1 MKYFVNY
8 KKQFPDF
15 VRKYAKIR
23 QRGASMI
30 SDKKWQIL
38 FFVTLLIWCF
48 ALAYPINPDYDLFA
62 RLIVGKSVIENGFIL
77 KHDFYSYAPTHL
89 WLDHEWGASA
99 IIYWVSTLSEFFNKS
114 ILTTL
119 SAFKSLLVFGIF
131 AIATICVNVR
141 NSKYSPFNILY
152 FALAVFASNI
162 VFASTVRCHMFS
174 FLLFTLFVL
183 ILELYRLHGKK
194 WLLAILPFLM
204 LLWGNIHGGCLSGLG
219 LILIYAVGEFLNK
232 KNPIPYLIT
241 LIVSSIV
248 LFVNPYGFEYVK
260 FLFTAGTMSR
270 EWISEW
276 ASPFA
281 TTFYAFKF
289 KIYFIFMILIALLKG
304 VENKFDLKNVDMT
317 KLLLLVSTGYLA
329 VMHTKLL
336 PFFVILSAI
345 FMFDDVLSILNK
357 IRSLS
362 LLANDK
368 NKYVYAVILF
378 ISLSALNSANT
389 SNNTISVNQKYLPYN
404 AVEFLA
410 TNSVKGNILVDMT
423 YGSYVG
429 YKLYPNNKI
438 FMDGRYEEVYFPDLL
453 LEMKDFFRM
462 NGNNFDKIL
471 TKYPT
476 DIVLLQKNHTENLS
490 KYLVQ
495 KNWREIF
502 SDENFVV
509 LIRPDYPK
517 IAIKTATFDPKT
529 IFDTEISA
537 EMLKNF
543 KE

>member
-8 KKQFPDF
+8 KKQFSDF

-141 NSKYSPFNILY
+141 NSKYSSFNILY

-174 FLLFTLFVL
+174 FLLFALFVL

-304 VENKFDLKNVDMT
+304 IENKFDLKNVDMT

-336 PFFVILSAI
+336 PFFVISSAI

-378 ISLSALNSANT
+378 ISLSALNSANIH
-389 SNNTISVNQKYLPYN
+389 NNTISVNQKYLPYN

-453 LEMKDFFRM
+453 IEMKDFFRM

-471 TKYPT
+471 TKYTT
-476 DIVLLQKNHTENLS
+476 DIVLLQKNHTENLT

-502 SDENFVV
+502 SDENFIV

-517 IAIKTATFDPKT
+517 IATKTATFDPKT

>member
-23 QRGASMI
+23 QRGESMI

-119 SAFKSLLVFGIF
+119 SVFKSLLVFGIF

-317 KLLLLVSTGYLA
+317 KLILLVSTGYLA

-368 NKYVYAVILF
+368 NKYAYAVILF
-378 ISLSALNSANT
+378 ISLSALNSANI

-517 IAIKTATFDPKT
+517 IATKTATFDPKT

>member
-8 KKQFPDF
+8 KKQFSDF

-131 AIATICVNVR
+131 AIATICVNVH
-141 NSKYSPFNILY
+141 NSKYSSFNILY

-174 FLLFTLFVL
+174 FLLFALFVL

-204 LLWGNIHGGCLSGLG
+204 LLWGNTHGGCLSGLG

-336 PFFVILSAI
+336 PFFVISSAI
-345 FMFDDVLSILNK
+345 FMFDDVLSILSK

-378 ISLSALNSANT
+378 ISLSALNSANI
-389 SNNTISVNQKYLPYN
+389 SNNTISVNRKYLPYN

-476 DIVLLQKNHTENLS
+476 DIVLLQKNHTENLT

-502 SDENFVV
+502 SDENFIV

-517 IAIKTATFDPKT
+517 IATKTATFDPKT

>member
-8 KKQFPDF
+8 KKQFSDF
-15 VRKYAKIR
+15 VLKYAKIR

-131 AIATICVNVR
+131 AIATICVNIR
-141 NSKYSPFNILY
+141 NSKYSSFNILY

-174 FLLFTLFVL
+174 FLLFALFVL

-204 LLWGNIHGGCLSGLG
+204 LLWENTHGGCLSGLG

-304 VENKFDLKNVDMT
+304 IENKFDLKNIDMT

-336 PFFVILSAI
+336 PFFVISSAI

-378 ISLSALNSANT
+378 ISLSALNSANI

-476 DIVLLQKNHTENLS
+476 DIVLLQKNHTENLT

-502 SDENFVV
+502 SDENFIV

-517 IAIKTATFDPKT
+517 IATKTATFDPKT

>member
-1 MKYFVNY
+1 
-8 KKQFPDF
+8 
-15 VRKYAKIR
+15 
-23 QRGASMI
+23 MI

-119 SAFKSLLVFGIF
+119 SVFKSLLVFGIF

-232 KNPIPYLIT
+232 KNLIPYLIT

-362 LLANDK
+362 LLAYDK

-517 IAIKTATFDPKT
+517 IATKTATFDPKT

>member
-8 KKQFPDF
+8 KKQFSDF
-15 VRKYAKIR
+15 VLKYAKIR

-141 NSKYSPFNILY
+141 NSKYSSFNILY

-174 FLLFTLFVL
+174 FLLFALFVL

-204 LLWGNIHGGCLSGLG
+204 LLWGNTHGGCLSGLG

-329 VMHTKLL
+329 VMYTKLL
-336 PFFVILSAI
+336 PFFVISSAI

-378 ISLSALNSANT
+378 ISLSALNSANI

-453 LEMKDFFRM
+453 IEIKDFFRM

-476 DIVLLQKNHTENLS
+476 DIVLLQKNHTENLT

-502 SDENFVV
+502 SDENFIV

-517 IAIKTATFDPKT
+517 IATKTATFDPKT

>member
-1 MKYFVNY
+1 
-8 KKQFPDF
+8 
-15 VRKYAKIR
+15 
-23 QRGASMI
+23 
-30 SDKKWQIL
+30 
-38 FFVTLLIWCF
+38 
-48 ALAYPINPDYDLFA
+48 
-62 RLIVGKSVIENGFIL
+62 
-77 KHDFYSYAPTHL
+77 
-89 WLDHEWGASA
+89 
-99 IIYWVSTLSEFFNKS
+99 
-114 ILTTL
+114 
-119 SAFKSLLVFGIF
+119 
-131 AIATICVNVR
+131 
-141 NSKYSPFNILY
+141 
-152 FALAVFASNI
+152 
-162 VFASTVRCHMFS
+162 
-174 FLLFTLFVL
+174 
-183 ILELYRLHGKK
+183 
-194 WLLAILPFLM
+194 
-204 LLWGNIHGGCLSGLG
+204 
-219 LILIYAVGEFLNK
+219 
-232 KNPIPYLIT
+232 
-241 LIVSSIV
+241 
-248 LFVNPYGFEYVK
+248 
-260 FLFTAGTMSR
+260 
-270 EWISEW
+270 
-276 ASPFA
+276 
-281 TTFYAFKF
+281 
-289 KIYFIFMILIALLKG
+289 MILIALLKG

-336 PFFVILSAI
+336 PFFVIISAI

-368 NKYVYAVILF
+368 NKYVYAVILL
-378 ISLSALNSANT
+378 ISLSALNSANI

-438 FMDGRYEEVYFPDLL
+438 FMDGRYEEVYFP
-453 LEMKDFFRM
+453 
-462 NGNNFDKIL
+462 
-471 TKYPT
+471 KYPT

-517 IAIKTATFDPKT
+517 IATKTATFDPKT

>member
-8 KKQFPDF
+8 KKQFSDF

-99 IIYWVSTLSEFFNKS
+99 IIYWASTLSEFFNKS

-141 NSKYSPFNILY
+141 NSKYSSFNILY

-174 FLLFTLFVL
+174 FLLFALFVL

-204 LLWGNIHGGCLSGLG
+204 LLWGNTHGGCLSGLG

-232 KNPIPYLIT
+232 KKPIPYLIT

-336 PFFVILSAI
+336 PFFVISSAI

-378 ISLSALNSANT
+378 ISLSALNSANI

-476 DIVLLQKNHTENLS
+476 DIVLLQKNHTENLT

-502 SDENFVV
+502 SDENFIV

-517 IAIKTATFDPKT
+517 IATKTATFDPKT

>member
-77 KHDFYSYAPTHL
+77 KHDFYSYAPNHL

-119 SAFKSLLVFGIF
+119 SVFKSLLVFGIF

-204 LLWGNIHGGCLSGLG
+204 LLWGNTHGGCLSGLG

-232 KNPIPYLIT
+232 KNPTPYLIT

-336 PFFVILSAI
+336 PFFVIISAI
-345 FMFDDVLSILNK
+345 FMFDDVLSISNK

-378 ISLSALNSANT
+378 ISLSALNSANI

-410 TNSVKGNILVDMT
+410 TNSIKGNILVDMT

-462 NGNNFDKIL
+462 KGNNFDKIL

>member
-8 KKQFPDF
+8 KKQFSDF

-77 KHDFYSYAPTHL
+77 KHDFYSYTPTHL

-119 SAFKSLLVFGIF
+119 SVFKSLLVFGIF

-141 NSKYSPFNILY
+141 NSKYSSFNILY

-183 ILELYRLHGKK
+183 ILELYRLHSKK

-232 KNPIPYLIT
+232 KNPTPYLIT

-276 ASPFA
+276 ASPFS

-304 VENKFDLKNVDMT
+304 VENKYDLKNVDMT

-336 PFFVILSAI
+336 PFFAIISAI

>member
-1 MKYFVNY
+1 MKYFVKY
-8 KKQFPDF
+8 KKQFSDF

-119 SAFKSLLVFGIF
+119 SVFKSLLVFGIF

-141 NSKYSPFNILY
+141 NSKYSSFNILY

-174 FLLFTLFVL
+174 FLLFALFVL

-204 LLWGNIHGGCLSGLG
+204 LLWGNTHGGCLSGLG

-304 VENKFDLKNVDMT
+304 IENKFDLKNIDMT

-336 PFFVILSAI
+336 PFFVISSAI

-378 ISLSALNSANT
+378 ISLSALNSANIH
-389 SNNTISVNQKYLPYN
+389 NNTISVNQKYLPYN

-476 DIVLLQKNHTENLS
+476 DIVLLQKNHTENLT

-502 SDENFVV
+502 SDENFIV

-517 IAIKTATFDPKT
+517 IATKTATFDPKT

>member
-1 MKYFVNY
+1 
-8 KKQFPDF
+8 
-15 VRKYAKIR
+15 
-23 QRGASMI
+23 MI

-141 NSKYSPFNILY
+141 NSKYSSFNILY

-194 WLLAILPFLM
+194 WLLAILLFLM

-378 ISLSALNSANT
+378 ISLSALNSANIF
-389 SNNTISVNQKYLPYN
+389 NNTISVNQKYLPYN

-476 DIVLLQKNHTENLS
+476 DIVLLHKNHTENLS

-517 IAIKTATFDPKT
+517 IATKTATFDPKT

>member
-119 SAFKSLLVFGIF
+119 SVFKSLLVFGIF

-162 VFASTVRCHMFS
+162 VFASTVRCHIFS
-174 FLLFTLFVL
+174 FLLFALFVL

-204 LLWGNIHGGCLSGLG
+204 LLWGNTHGGCLSGLG

-232 KNPIPYLIT
+232 KNPTPYLIT

-304 VENKFDLKNVDMT
+304 VENKYDLKNVDMT

-368 NKYVYAVILF
+368 SKYVYAVILF

-462 NGNNFDKIL
+462 KGNNFDKIL

-495 KNWREIF
+495 KNWCEIF

-517 IAIKTATFDPKT
+517 IATKTATFDPKT

>member
-1 MKYFVNY
+1 MKCFVNY
-8 KKQFPDF
+8 KKQFSDF

-119 SAFKSLLVFGIF
+119 SVFKSLLVFGIF

-141 NSKYSPFNILY
+141 NSKYSSFNILY

-174 FLLFTLFVL
+174 FLLFALFVL

-304 VENKFDLKNVDMT
+304 IENKFDLKNVDMT

-329 VMHTKLL
+329 VMYTKLL
-336 PFFVILSAI
+336 PFFVISSAI

-357 IRSLS
+357 IRPLS

-378 ISLSALNSANT
+378 ISLSALNSANIH
-389 SNNTISVNQKYLPYN
+389 NNTISVNQKYLPYN

-453 LEMKDFFRM
+453 IEMKDFFRM

-476 DIVLLQKNHTENLS
+476 DIVLLQKNHTENLT

-502 SDENFVV
+502 SDENFIV

-517 IAIKTATFDPKT
+517 IATKTATFDPKT

>member
-8 KKQFPDF
+8 KKQFSDF

-141 NSKYSPFNILY
+141 NSKYSSFNILY

-174 FLLFTLFVL
+174 FLLFALFVL

-204 LLWGNIHGGCLSGLG
+204 LLWGNTHGGCLSGLG

-276 ASPFA
+276 ASPFV

-304 VENKFDLKNVDMT
+304 IENKFDLKNVDMT

-329 VMHTKLL
+329 VMYTKLL
-336 PFFVILSAI
+336 PFFVISSAI

-378 ISLSALNSANT
+378 ISLSALNSANI
-389 SNNTISVNQKYLPYN
+389 SNNTISVNRKYLPYN

-476 DIVLLQKNHTENLS
+476 DIVLLQKNHTENLT

-502 SDENFVV
+502 SDENFIV

-517 IAIKTATFDPKT
+517 IATKTATFDPKT

>member
-8 KKQFPDF
+8 KKQFSDF

-141 NSKYSPFNILY
+141 NSKYSSFNILY

-174 FLLFTLFVL
+174 FLLFALFVL

-336 PFFVILSAI
+336 PFFVISSAI

-378 ISLSALNSANT
+378 ISLSALNSANIH
-389 SNNTISVNQKYLPYN
+389 NNTISVNQKYLPYN

-476 DIVLLQKNHTENLS
+476 DIVLLQKNHTENLT

-502 SDENFVV
+502 SDENFIV

-517 IAIKTATFDPKT
+517 IATKTATFDPKT

>member
-48 ALAYPINPDYDLFA
+48 ALAYPINPDYDMFA

-119 SAFKSLLVFGIF
+119 SVFKSLLVFGIF

-232 KNPIPYLIT
+232 KNPTPYLIT

-336 PFFVILSAI
+336 PFFVIISAI

-438 FMDGRYEEVYFPDLL
+438 FMDGRYEEVYSPDLL

-517 IAIKTATFDPKT
+517 NATKTATFDPKT

>member
-1 MKYFVNY
+1 
-8 KKQFPDF
+8 
-15 VRKYAKIR
+15 
-23 QRGASMI
+23 MI

-62 RLIVGKSVIENGFIL
+62 RLIVGNSVIENGFIL

-99 IIYWVSTLSEFFNKS
+99 IIYWVSTLSGFFNKS

-389 SNNTISVNQKYLPYN
+389 SNNTISVNQKYLP
-404 AVEFLA
+404 
-410 TNSVKGNILVDMT
+410 
-423 YGSYVG
+423 
-429 YKLYPNNKI
+429 
-438 FMDGRYEEVYFPDLL
+438 
-453 LEMKDFFRM
+453 
-462 NGNNFDKIL
+462 
-471 TKYPT
+471 
-476 DIVLLQKNHTENLS
+476 
-490 KYLVQ
+490 
-495 KNWREIF
+495 
-502 SDENFVV
+502 
-509 LIRPDYPK
+509 
-517 IAIKTATFDPKT
+517 
-529 IFDTEISA
+529 
-537 EMLKNF
+537 
-543 KE
+543 

>member
-8 KKQFPDF
+8 KKQFSDF
-15 VRKYAKIR
+15 VLKYAKIR

-119 SAFKSLLVFGIF
+119 SAFKSLFVFGIF
-131 AIATICVNVR
+131 AIATICVNIR
-141 NSKYSPFNILY
+141 NSKYSSFNILY

-174 FLLFTLFVL
+174 FLLFALFVL

-204 LLWGNIHGGCLSGLG
+204 LLWENTHGGCLSGLG

-304 VENKFDLKNVDMT
+304 IENKFDLKNIDMT

-336 PFFVILSAI
+336 PFFVISSAI

-378 ISLSALNSANT
+378 ISLSALNSANI

-476 DIVLLQKNHTENLS
+476 DIVLLQKNHTENLT

-502 SDENFVV
+502 SDENFIV

-517 IAIKTATFDPKT
+517 IATKTATFDPKT

>member
-8 KKQFPDF
+8 KKQFSDF

-141 NSKYSPFNILY
+141 NSKYSSFNILY

-174 FLLFTLFVL
+174 FLLFALFVL

-194 WLLAILPFLM
+194 WLLAIFPFLM
-204 LLWGNIHGGCLSGLG
+204 LLWGNTHGGCLSGLG

-329 VMHTKLL
+329 VMYTKLL
-336 PFFVILSAI
+336 PFFVISSAI

-368 NKYVYAVILF
+368 NKYVYAVILC
-378 ISLSALNSANT
+378 ISLSALNFANI

-453 LEMKDFFRM
+453 IEMKDFFRM

-476 DIVLLQKNHTENLS
+476 DIVLLQKNHTENLT

-502 SDENFVV
+502 SDENFIV

-517 IAIKTATFDPKT
+517 IATKTATFDPKT

>member
-8 KKQFPDF
+8 KKQFSDF

-141 NSKYSPFNILY
+141 NSKYSSFNILY

-174 FLLFTLFVL
+174 FLLFALFVL

-194 WLLAILPFLM
+194 WLLAIFPFLM
-204 LLWGNIHGGCLSGLG
+204 LLWGNTHGGCLSGLG

-329 VMHTKLL
+329 VMYTKLL
-336 PFFVILSAI
+336 PFFVISSAI

-378 ISLSALNSANT
+378 ISLSALNSANIH
-389 SNNTISVNQKYLPYN
+389 NNTISVNQKYLPYN

-453 LEMKDFFRM
+453 IEMKDFFRM

-476 DIVLLQKNHTENLS
+476 DIVLLQKNHTENLT

-502 SDENFVV
+502 SDENFIV

-517 IAIKTATFDPKT
+517 IATKTATFDPKT

>member
-8 KKQFPDF
+8 KKQFSDF

-141 NSKYSPFNILY
+141 NSKYSPFDILY

-232 KNPIPYLIT
+232 KNPTPYLIT

-276 ASPFA
+276 ASPFS

-336 PFFVILSAI
+336 PFFVIISAI

-368 NKYVYAVILF
+368 NKYVYAVILL
-378 ISLSALNSANT
+378 ISLSALNSANI

-517 IAIKTATFDPKT
+517 IATKTATFDPKT

>member
-8 KKQFPDF
+8 KKQFLDF

-119 SAFKSLLVFGIF
+119 SVFKSLLVFGIF

-232 KNPIPYLIT
+232 KNPTPYLIT

-517 IAIKTATFDPKT
+517 IATKTATFDPKT

>member
-119 SAFKSLLVFGIF
+119 SVFKSLLVFGIF

-152 FALAVFASNI
+152 FAFAVFASNI

-232 KNPIPYLIT
+232 KNPTPYLIT

-389 SNNTISVNQKYLPYN
+389 SSNTISVNQKYLPYN

-517 IAIKTATFDPKT
+517 IATKTATFDPKT

>member
-8 KKQFPDF
+8 KKQFLDF

-119 SAFKSLLVFGIF
+119 SVFKSLLVFGIF

-232 KNPIPYLIT
+232 KNPTPYLIT

-378 ISLSALNSANT
+378 ISLSALNSANIF
-389 SNNTISVNQKYLPYN
+389 NNTISVNQKYLPYN

-476 DIVLLQKNHTENLS
+476 DIVLLQKNYTENLS

-517 IAIKTATFDPKT
+517 NATKTATFDPKT

>member
-8 KKQFPDF
+8 KKQFSDF

-48 ALAYPINPDYDLFA
+48 SLAYPINPDYDLFA

-141 NSKYSPFNILY
+141 NSKYSSFNILY

-174 FLLFTLFVL
+174 FLLFALFVL

-204 LLWGNIHGGCLSGLG
+204 LLWGNTHGGCLSGLG

-329 VMHTKLL
+329 VMHIKLL
-336 PFFVILSAI
+336 PFFVISSAI

-378 ISLSALNSANT
+378 ISLSALNSANI
-389 SNNTISVNQKYLPYN
+389 SNNTISVNREYLPYN

-476 DIVLLQKNHTENLS
+476 DIVLLQKNHTENLT

-502 SDENFVV
+502 SDENFIV

-517 IAIKTATFDPKT
+517 IATKTATFDPKT

>member
-8 KKQFPDF
+8 KKQFSDF

-131 AIATICVNVR
+131 TIATICVNVR
-141 NSKYSPFNILY
+141 NSKYSSFNILY

-174 FLLFTLFVL
+174 FLLFALFVL

-204 LLWGNIHGGCLSGLG
+204 LLWGNTHGGCLSGLG

-329 VMHTKLL
+329 VMYTKLL
-336 PFFVILSAI
+336 PFFVISSAI

-378 ISLSALNSANT
+378 ISLSALNSANI
-389 SNNTISVNQKYLPYN
+389 SNNTISVNREYLPYN

-476 DIVLLQKNHTENLS
+476 DIVLLQKNHTENLT

-502 SDENFVV
+502 SDENFIV

-517 IAIKTATFDPKT
+517 ITTKTATFDPKT

>member
-8 KKQFPDF
+8 KKQFSDF

-131 AIATICVNVR
+131 AIATICVNVC

-281 TTFYAFKF
+281 TIFYAFKF

-378 ISLSALNSANT
+378 ISLSALNSANI

-410 TNSVKGNILVDMT
+410 TNSIKGNILVDMT

-438 FMDGRYEEVYFPDLL
+438 FIDGRYEEVYFPDLL

-462 NGNNFDKIL
+462 KGNNFDKIL

-476 DIVLLQKNHTENLS
+476 DIVLLQFWDNQ
-490 KYLVQ
+490 V
-495 KNWREIF
+495 
-502 SDENFVV
+502 
-509 LIRPDYPK
+509 
-517 IAIKTATFDPKT
+517 
-529 IFDTEISA
+529 
-537 EMLKNF
+537 
-543 KE
+543 